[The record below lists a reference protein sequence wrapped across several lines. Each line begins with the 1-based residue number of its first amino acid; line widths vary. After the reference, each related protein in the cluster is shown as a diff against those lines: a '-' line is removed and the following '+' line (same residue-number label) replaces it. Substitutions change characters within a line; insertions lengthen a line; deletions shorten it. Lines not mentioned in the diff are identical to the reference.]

1 LEVPKFSA
9 EEQQAFEA
17 RLRRMLGYDV
27 QAPSPRTTRFDAWEA
42 RETTVDGDS
51 ISRLWVLGRGTP
63 RLVEFDAEAR
73 EAAINWLGSDD
84 SAWLDGLRLTF
95 PPGEDV
101 DYPEHMPDM
110 QQATATLVR
119 LFNLAGDL
127 GMGVP
132 VRLAGQNRHAVD
144 VYGWAYRL
152 WSLRAALMMA
162 LARLGFEISGIVPPS
177 LGFALEA
184 RDPGPVS
191 EAEDLYDR
199 ARDMHA
205 VLGRFFILSGMEWL
219 ISGRLVAPHQLGEPF
234 GVAPGSVSPLHE
246 VFFVIALSVGAL
258 DPPYPL
264 PGVYRC
270 AYHRCQRVFLSKK
283 IRVSGKLRFCCPEHG
298 KRFYAARRMKEKAA
312 RARNASPTPEE

>member
-1 LEVPKFSA
+1 
-9 EEQQAFEA
+9 
-17 RLRRMLGYDV
+17 
-27 QAPSPRTTRFDAWEA
+27 
-42 RETTVDGDS
+42 
-51 ISRLWVLGRGTP
+51 
-63 RLVEFDAEAR
+63 
-73 EAAINWLGSDD
+73 
-84 SAWLDGLRLTF
+84 
-95 PPGEDV
+95 
-101 DYPEHMPDM
+101 MPDM